1 MAAAEGWTP
10 RRDNPYAGPGDEGLD
25 DAAGAAAVPDPD
37 ATRLVSG
44 ADPDATVL
52 SAAQATVAVD
62 PGATVMAPPAGGP
75 GAARV
80 APAPDTVAVADPVA
94 TRVQA
99 TAAGGT
105 PAVDPT
111 VYSRAAALE
120 RSMGEGGRTEARPA
134 ARRAA
139 APRTPPADLQRA
151 RAARELLDR
160 RDAAWDDGAWE
171 GPSRGRRRRAPSGGA
186 ASKASASKGPLGRRR
201 LRFWR
206 WFRTVPILLM
216 VLMGALSVALGLLP
230 GAAIRH
236 WLYPVHY
243 AQAVQDSAERHGVD
257 PSLVA
262 AVIKSESNWVS
273 TARSGAGAEGLMQL
287 MPATARELADRGIV
301 DGSVYDPDDLSDPAT
316 NIEYGTAYLATLLD
330 SAGSTDRA
338 VAAYNA
344 GPGAASAWG
353 GGDSDFRDAIEFPE
367 TRLYLEKVTEAYEQ
381 YRALYPD
388 GLVDDA
394 VTR

>member
-25 DAAGAAAVPDPD
+25 DAAGGAAVPDPD

-62 PGATVMAPPAGGP
+62 PGATVMAPPVDDL
-75 GAARV
+75 GATCLA
-80 APAPDTVAVADPVA
+80 AAPDTVAVADPGA

-99 TAAGGT
+99 PAAGGA

-120 RSMGEGGRTEARPA
+120 RSLGTDGRTEARPA

-139 APRTPPADLQRA
+139 APPADLQRA

-160 RDAAWDDGAWE
+160 QGAAWDDGAWE

>member
-25 DAAGAAAVPDPD
+25 DAAPDRADVSPDPD
-37 ATRLVSG
+37 VTRMAPAGTTPDTGGDPEATRL
-44 ADPDATVL
+44 AAAPDTV
-52 SAAQATVAVD
+52 VVPD
-62 PGATVMAPPAGGP
+62 PGAT
-75 GAARV
+75 RV
-80 APAPDTVAVADPVA
+80 YDRAVGDA
-94 TRVQA
+94 
-99 TAAGGT
+99 

-120 RSMGEGGRTEARPA
+120 RSLGTDGRTEARPA

-139 APRTPPADLQRA
+139 APPADLQRA

-160 RDAAWDDGAWE
+160 QGAAWDAGAWE
-171 GPSRGRRRRAPSGGA
+171 GSSRGRRRRAPSGGA

-330 SAGSTDRA
+330 STGSTDRA

-344 GPGAASAWG
+344 GPGAASSWG
-353 GGDSDFRDAIEFPE
+353 EGGSDFKDAIEFPE
-367 TRLYLEKVTEAYEQ
+367 TRLYLEKVTEAYDQ